1 MLTKTITYTDFDG
14 VERKENHYFNF
25 TRAEMVDYEA
35 MYKKDG
41 GVMKYFKFLIENEKD
56 YELIQA
62 FKELILRSYGER
74 TANGRFIKSQEI
86 RDAFAASEAYSELFM
101 EICSSQKA
109 ATDFIN
115 GLFSGIPEVKKALEN
130 GTIKVDEAGNVIPI
144 SDLG

>member
-14 VERKENHYFNF
+14 IERTEKHYFNF
-25 TRAEMVDYEA
+25 TKAEMTDYEA
-35 MYKKDG
+35 MYKQYG
-41 GVMKYFKFLIENEKD
+41 GVVKYLSFLIENEKE

-74 TANGRFIKSQEI
+74 TANGRFIKNQEI

-115 GLFSGIPEVKKALEN
+115 SLFSGIPEVKKALED
-130 GTIKVDEAGNVIPI
+130 GTIKVDDAGNVIPI